1 MKLLDRRLFLKSTVA
16 GTALAVLPRLTAQS
30 PAAVNPAPGPLKHDD
45 GLERQLLRPLS
56 PLNPKNTEGSGVVL
70 KDGSILL
77 LWTEFMDVDLM
88 SEQDRP
94 PFSPLRKSL
103 RNAPNND
110 DGYARI
116 SGIISKD
123 GGKTWSAP
131 RVYADDADAK
141 VNTMSPAL
149 ARLPDGRLMLAYSWR
164 SGGNHADNY
173 GPCARRA
180 RFSSDE
186 GTTWSEPV
194 RLTPDDGTYHTGCHD
209 RAWVLPS
216 GRILVQCHTNSAAR
230 PGSRY
235 RDHKHVYVAYSD
247 DGGRTWRQSNR
258 LTEPAGRGLNEAC
271 LAARAD
277 GSLFMVLRSWRGQ
290 AYMSES
296 FDEGATWSEPRPSG
310 LIAPDAPT
318 YLTVIPGITDI
329 LAIWNCNFN
338 LRARHE
344 VRLPAEGDHAAR
356 NVTVTSHAVSRCPLL
371 CALSRDGGRTWGL
384 PKVLEDDINYE
395 WAYAGVLFHG
405 DTALIHYYR
414 APMIERRRELM
425 LTRAPIK
432 WFYEDTV

>member
-1 MKLLDRRLFLKSTVA
+1 MNPLPRRSFLKTAVA
-16 GTALAVLPRLTAQS
+16 GTALAALPRLSAQS
-30 PAAVNPAPGPLKHDD
+30 PASAPVAPGPLKNDD

-56 PLNPKNTEGSGVVL
+56 PLNPKNTEGSGIVL

-88 SEQDRP
+88 PEKDRP
-94 PFSPLRKSL
+94 PFSTLRKSL

-123 GGKTWSAP
+123 GGRTWSAP
-131 RVYADDADAK
+131 RVYADDADAR

-149 ARLPDGRLMLAYSWR
+149 ARLPDGRIMLAYSWR

-180 RFSSDE
+180 RFSGDE
-186 GTTWSEPV
+186 GATWSEPV

-209 RAWVLPS
+209 RAWVLAS
-216 GRILVQCHTNSAAR
+216 GRILVQCHTNTPR
-230 PGSRY
+230 KGSKY
-235 RDHKHVYVAYSD
+235 HDQKHVYLAYSD
-247 DGGRTWRQSNR
+247 DAGKTWRNSNR
-258 LTEPAGRGLNEAC
+258 LTEPVARGLNESC
-271 LAARAD
+271 VVPRPD
-277 GSLFMVLRSWRGQ
+277 GSLLMVLRSWRG
-290 AYMSES
+290 YSYLSES
-296 FDEGATWSEPRPSG
+296 TDQGATWSEPRPSG
-310 LIAPDAPT
+310 LTVPDAPT
-318 YLTVIPGITDI
+318 YLTRIPGTTD
-329 LAIWNCNFN
+329 LLMIWNCNFN
-338 LRARHE
+338 LRPRHDL
-344 VRLPAEGDHAAR
+344 RLPSG
-356 NVTVTSHAVSRCPLL
+356 NVPVSSHAVSRCPLL
-371 CALSRDGGRTWGL
+371 CAVSRDGGRTWGL

-395 WAYAGVLFHG
+395 WAYPGVLFHG

-432 WFYEDTV
+432 WFYEDAV